1 MLVDIEDAASRHPGR
16 YGPVNRALSTCERAL
31 SATTAASRLSRMSTP
46 PATATGFPSRRHTA
60 DRLGDR
66 MLLGLTFAASL
77 AAVVVIGLIIYKLVD
92 GAGSS
97 VSTFG
102 LGFLWHSTWNP
113 SDSPGV
119 INASVFGAGT
129 LIYGTVTTSAISL
142 LIAVPLGVAIG
153 VYLSLLAPG
162 RVGAVIGPLVELLA
176 AIPSVILGLWG
187 ILILAPVMR
196 STIEPALHNVFGFI
210 PIFGAPSPTGLGVFT
225 AGVVLAIM
233 VLPIIASISRDLFLS
248 VPDQLKDG
256 ALALGATRW
265 EMIRGV
271 VLDSTR
277 AGLAAATIL
286 GLSRAL
292 GEAIA
297 VTQLMGA
304 GSILSANLFNTGDS
318 LASRIAEQVTNSQT
332 TKQLAALFY
341 CALVLLAMEL
351 LVNLMAQLIVRRFDR
366 RQGIVH

>member
-1 MLVDIEDAASRHPGR
+1 VADA
-16 YGPVNRALSTCERAL
+16 N
-31 SATTAASRLSRMSTP
+31 
-46 PATATGFPSRRHTA
+46 
-60 DRLGDR
+60 
-66 MLLGLTFAASL
+66 
-77 AAVVVIGLIIYKLVD
+77 
-92 GAGSS
+92 
-97 VSTFG
+97 
-102 LGFLWHSTWNP
+102 
-113 SDSPGV
+113 
-119 INASVFGAGT
+119 VFGAGT
-129 LIYGTVTTSAISL
+129 LIFGTVVTSAISL

-187 ILILAPVMR
+187 IIILAPVMR
-196 STIEPALHNVFGFI
+196 STIEPALHGAFGFI
-210 PIFGAPSPTGLGVFT
+210 PIFGTPSATGLGVFT

-248 VPDQLKDG
+248 VPRELKDG

-277 AGLAAATIL
+277 PGLAAATIL

-304 GSILSANLFNTGDS
+304 GSVLSKNLFTTGDS
-318 LASRIAEQVTNSQT
+318 LASRLAEQVTNPQSSQ
-332 TKQLAALFY
+332 QLAALFY
-341 CALVLLAMEL
+341 CAVILLAMEL
-351 LVNLMAQLIVRRFDR
+351 VVNLAAQLIVRHFERN
-366 RQGIVH
+366 QGVLR

>member
-1 MLVDIEDAASRHPGR
+1 M
-16 YGPVNRALSTCERAL
+16 
-31 SATTAASRLSRMSTP
+31 
-46 PATATGFPSRRHTA
+46 PAATGLPTRRRLG

-66 MLLGLTFAASL
+66 LLLGLAILASL
-77 AAVVVIGLIIYKLVD
+77 TAVVVIALIIYKLID
-92 GAGSS
+92 GASAS
-97 VSTFG
+97 ISTFG

-113 SDSPGV
+113 ASSAGV
-119 INASVFGAGT
+119 ADANVFGAGT
-129 LIYGTVTTSAISL
+129 LIFGTVVTSAISL

-187 ILILAPVMR
+187 IIILAPVMR
-196 STIEPALHNVFGFI
+196 STIEPALHGAFGFI
-210 PIFGAPSPTGLGVFT
+210 PIFGTPSATGLGVFT

-248 VPDQLKDG
+248 VPRELKDG

-277 AGLAAATIL
+277 PGLAAATIL

-304 GSILSANLFNTGDS
+304 GSVLSKNLFTTGDS
-318 LASRIAEQVTNSQT
+318 LASRLAEQVTNPQSSQ
-332 TKQLAALFY
+332 QLAALFY
-341 CALVLLAMEL
+341 CAVILLAMEL
-351 LVNLMAQLIVRRFDR
+351 VVNLAAQLIVRHFERN
-366 RQGIVH
+366 QGVLR